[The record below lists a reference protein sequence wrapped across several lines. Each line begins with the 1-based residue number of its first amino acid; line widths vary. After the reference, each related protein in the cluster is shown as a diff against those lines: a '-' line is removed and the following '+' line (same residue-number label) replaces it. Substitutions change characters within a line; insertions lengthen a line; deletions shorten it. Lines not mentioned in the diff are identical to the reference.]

1 MNQTEIQTS
10 VSTAGLKIEVEQAIR
25 EFAIALTEADEF
37 QAFEIAAQNLRRDT
51 EAQEAIRTFQ
61 EKQASLQMM
70 LMLNAVS
77 SEDRQE
83 LERLQMAFVSYP
95 TVAIYLQAQEDL
107 TAVCQAVAQML
118 NESTGLSFS
127 AACGPGCC

>member
-1 MNQTEIQTS
+1 MNQTETQIS
-10 VSTAGLKIEVEQAIR
+10 VSTAGLKIEVDQAIR
-25 EFAIALTEADEF
+25 EFAMALTEAEEF
-37 QAFEIAAQNLRRDT
+37 RTFEIAAQNLRQDA
-51 EAQEAIRTFQ
+51 EAQEAIRDFQ
-61 EKQASLQMM
+61 EKQSALQMM

-83 LERLQMAFVSYP
+83 LQRLQEAFVSHP
-95 TVAIYLQAQEDL
+95 TVATYLQAQEDL